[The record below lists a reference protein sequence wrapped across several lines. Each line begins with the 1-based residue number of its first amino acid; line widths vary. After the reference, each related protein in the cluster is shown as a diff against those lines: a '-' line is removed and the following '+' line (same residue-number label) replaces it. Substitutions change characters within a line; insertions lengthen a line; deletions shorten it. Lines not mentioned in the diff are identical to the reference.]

1 MNTSPRHSDEASASL
16 AGRSFGYLA
25 VRLGEM
31 VMERGELALAQF
43 DLKPREFDAM
53 YCILNGHGMS
63 QRDLSRRL
71 GLYAPRMVGLIDG
84 LQKRGLVER
93 TVSASDRRRRVLSLT
108 TRGREL
114 LDRAT
119 LVATKF
125 EAKLFGDVSPEDL
138 GRFEALVRRVAAA
151 LGENQSE

>member
-1 MNTSPRHSDEASASL
+1 MTTSPTPSDETSASL

-31 VMERGELALAQF
+31 VMGHGELVLAPF

-53 YCILNGHGMS
+53 HCILIGHGMS

-71 GLYAPRMVGLIDG
+71 GLYAPRMVALIDG

-108 TRGREL
+108 TRGRGL

-125 EAKLFGDVSPEDL
+125 EAELFGDVSPEDRD
-138 GRFEALVRRVAAA
+138 RFEALVQRVAAA
-151 LGENQSE
+151 LVSNQSE